1 MHWALVDGGI
11 LKGGELQ
18 RNKWML
24 ARGWELGVFSGELRA
39 SSSGV
44 KNGKGED
51 GRGDGTVQKPL
62 RVCALTLQMGLPKA
76 PLSMESS
83 RQEYWSGLP
92 STSPGDLRDPGIVL
106 RYPASQ
112 ADSLPSEP
120 PGKPEPQTHKSIFL
134 IVYSERAQ
142 HTVES

>member
-11 LKGGELQ
+11 LKGGELL

-24 ARGWELGVFSGELRA
+24 ACGWELGVFSGELRA

-62 RVCALTLQMGLPKA
+62 RVCFRRGHFCMVGKREPREQEDVQSLIKMSSCVWRDRSGQM
-76 PLSMESS
+76 
-83 RQEYWSGLP
+83 SGPWRPVGSAWL
-92 STSPGDLRDPGIVL
+92 
-106 RYPASQ
+106 
-112 ADSLPSEP
+112 
-120 PGKPEPQTHKSIFL
+120 
-134 IVYSERAQ
+134 
-142 HTVES
+142 